1 MAIKFN
7 RMRSGQEAEVVAL
20 IHAMT
25 HAYGSNFTSQ
35 ITTDILKQNFNT
47 FLNVEVATLDNKVI
61 GICTWTFTFST
72 WRGLK
77 GMYVADNFILEPLWT
92 VQSARKLL
100 AFAASNAAAQGCAF
114 IRTEVDIAEEHVL
127 RAMAPMGFTNY
138 PRQSPYYLEADQFTN
153 LIDEYAYD

>member
-1 MAIKFN
+1 MVAI
-7 RMRSGQEAEVVAL
+7 

-25 HAYGSNFTSQ
+25 KDYGSNFKSQ

-47 FLNVEVATLDNKVI
+47 FLHVDVATLENKVI
-61 GICTWTFTFST
+61 GFCGWTFTFST

-77 GMYVADNFILEPLWT
+77 GMYVADSFIVDPHWT
-92 VQSARKLL
+92 VEAARKLL
-100 AFAASNAAAQGCAF
+100 AFAASNAAAEGCGF
-114 IRTEVDIAEEHVL
+114 IRMEVDITQEQVL
-127 RAMAPMGFTNY
+127 RSLAPLGFTTY